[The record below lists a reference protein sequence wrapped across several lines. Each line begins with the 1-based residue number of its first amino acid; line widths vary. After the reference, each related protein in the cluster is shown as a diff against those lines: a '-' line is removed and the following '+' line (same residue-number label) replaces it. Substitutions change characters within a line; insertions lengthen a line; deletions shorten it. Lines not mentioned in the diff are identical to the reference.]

1 MLSNPLSLIIL
12 IVSVALMLGAILS
25 KRVRKINTNQLK
37 ALKKH
42 EESLSI
48 DEKASRTKTQNVGIL
63 AIEIF
68 FWLLILGGGF
78 FAATKV

>member
-12 IVSVALMLGAILS
+12 IVSVTLILGAVLS
-25 KRVRKINTNQLK
+25 KRVRKINTKQLK
-37 ALKKH
+37 ALKKY

-48 DEKASRTKTQNVGIL
+48 EEKASQTKAQNVGIL

-68 FWLLILGGGF
+68 FWLLILGGGIF
-78 FAATKV
+78 VATKV